1 MSTYKEIHGLKIKKV
16 SSDPPAPQRGQMWY
30 NTTTGSLRVRGL
42 GPGVFTTG
50 GNMNTKRSSAT
61 AGTVTAGLASHGY
74 GYSPSPVG
82 GSVAT
87 EEYDGT
93 SWTSVNNANT
103 ARYQTSAVGSQ
114 TASVVFGGLNGTGD
128 AGPYTMSTSFEGYNG
143 TTWTNLTAA
152 PTAKAGGPV
161 LIGTSTLLVQVAG
174 NTNGSGEPGN
184 GVQEYNGSWS
194 AGENYPISV
203 QSLSG
208 AGTQTAAVLVGGA
221 TAAPGTPLVTTANEY
236 DGTDFSATGGTPV
249 ATRGLGGRAGT
260 QTSAFFAG
268 GFPSIG
274 TCLDYDGSN
283 FSVNPATPGLT
294 TPSFGFASMSNSD
307 NTNTSAL
314 ACGRGPTSGDNLFTT
329 EEYAG
334 PSDATTTVT
343 TS

>member
-1 MSTYKEIHGLKIKKV
+1 
-16 SSDPPAPQRGQMWY
+16 
-30 NTTTGSLRVRGL
+30 
-42 GPGVFTTG
+42 
-50 GNMNTKRSSAT
+50 
-61 AGTVTAGLASHGY
+61 
-74 GYSPSPVG
+74 
-82 GSVAT
+82 
-87 EEYDGT
+87 
-93 SWTSVNNANT
+93 
-103 ARYQTSAVGSQ
+103 
-114 TASVVFGGLNGTGD
+114 
-128 AGPYTMSTSFEGYNG
+128 MSTSFEGYNG

-343 TS
+343 VS

>member
-30 NTTTGSLRVRGL
+30 NTTTGSLKIRAL
-42 GPGVFTTG
+42 GPGVWTTG
-50 GNMNTKRSSAT
+50 GNMNTKRSSTT

-87 EEYDGT
+87 EEYNGT
-93 SWTSVNNANT
+93 SWTSVNNANQ
-103 ARYQTSAVGSQ
+103 ARYQTSALGTQ

-128 AGPYTMSTSFEGYNG
+128 AGPYTMSTAFEGYDG

-152 PTAKAGGPV
+152 PTAKAGGPT
-161 LIGTSTLLVQVAG
+161 LLGTSTLLVQVAG

-194 AGENYPISV
+194 AGENYPTSV
-203 QSLSG
+203 SGLTG
-208 AGTQTAAVLVGGA
+208 AGTQTAAVTCGGA
-221 TAAPGTPLVTTANEY
+221 TNAPGTTKTANAFEY
-236 DGTDFSATGGTPV
+236 DGTDFSATGALPTAANSG
-249 ATRGLGGRAGT
+249 GGRSGT
-260 QTSAFFAG
+260 QTSALFC
-268 GFPSIG
+268 GFNPGIA
-274 TCLDYDGSN
+274 TLDYDGSS
-283 FSVNPATPGLT
+283 FSVNPATPSLT
-294 TPSFGFASMSNSD
+294 TPAFGVSAMSNSD
-307 NTNTSAL
+307 NTNTAAL
-314 ACGRGPTSGDNLFTT
+314 AAGRGPTSGDNLFTT

-343 TS
+343 VS